1 MESILLSTD
10 PAKAFGDIFKRI
22 QRLEQGISS
31 TSTTGSGNGVFD
43 TITLG
48 PSGNQVTLNIV
59 PPSAP
64 TGITATPGA
73 FEDLSFVDVDWVA
86 QSGATSYQTELA
98 ENVAGVR
105 SIVDQGQG
113 IATNYRFDNLNR
125 TKNYSVRVAS
135 LNRVGITGA
144 FSAWVDFTPV
154 ADLFGPAAPTGVA
167 FARGATSVIAKWN
180 QNAEPDV
187 KNGHGLYAVELSTL
201 SDFSAILRTA
211 RIGGTIAVFND
222 LTTET
227 TYYVR
232 VAAIDSS
239 GNQGPWTIASGISGG
254 IVGSMIL
261 ADQIY
266 SSHVQVNTL
275 EGDRIKANTINVT
288 KLLADS
294 ILAKNINIGAGGQ
307 FKVGNA
313 PAGGMVINSQGIS
326 LYNSSGART
335 IYLNALD
342 GAGTFTGTISGST
355 VTGSTIIGGSFQTAS
370 AGRRIVMASTDS
382 SKVTFFSGLSSET
395 VSGRLE
401 FTDSG
406 SSVGT
411 GIGQRTSIFLETAKV
426 GSTRKTSKLEM
437 ESEDSNGVTIA
448 RLKAFAGV
456 GTMTVS
462 DGVSELR
469 CNQAYCLLYTN
480 SAELSCGTAH
490 VFLFSNIAQLA
501 LATDRWMKIDAS
513 AAKLQH
519 DQKEFIISTAGMK
532 FFDFGYECGR
542 FYSLTGESHLQINNL
557 RPSSTDS
564 LVRWNTQTGEFAY
577 DSSSEKTKQAIGPLA
592 ETYDATSIIDL
603 MRPIAYEEADREKGG
618 KKPYRYIGLSAE
630 ALYEFAPQLVCC
642 DTQGDAVSIL
652 YDKISVVAIAGVKD
666 LRARVAQLE
675 DFISKMSPKEAE

>member
-31 TSTTGSGNGVFD
+31 ASTTGSGNGVFD

-64 TGITATPGA
+64 TSITATPGA
-73 FEDLSFVDVDWVA
+73 FEDLSFVDVDWVV
-86 QSGATSYQTELA
+86 QTGATSYQTELA

-105 SIVDQGQG
+105 SIVHQGQG
-113 IATNYRFDNLNR
+113 IATNYRFDNLDR

-144 FSAWVDFTPV
+144 FSAWVDFTPI
-154 ADLFGPAAPTGVA
+154 ADLFGPATPTGVA

-180 QNAEPDV
+180 QNTEPDV
-187 KNGHGLYAVELSTL
+187 ANGHGIYVVQLSGFATFSSIITTSRISGTVMVFNGLYAPEL
-201 SDFSAILRTA
+201 
-211 RIGGTIAVFND
+211 
-222 LTTET
+222 

-239 GNQGPWTIASGISGG
+239 GNQGPWSIGSVLAGG
-254 IVGSMIL
+254 VAGGMIL
-261 ADQIY
+261 AENIY
-266 SSHVQVNTL
+266 SSHIQVNTL
-275 EGDRIKANTINVT
+275 EGDRIKANSIDVA

-307 FKVGNA
+307 FKVGT
-313 PAGGMVINSQGIS
+313 PPSGSGMVINSQGLS
-326 LYNSSGART
+326 LYNSAGTRT

-342 GAGTFTGTISGST
+342 GAGTFTGTIL
-355 VTGSTIIGGSFQTAS
+355 GSTIIGGSIETAS
-370 AGRRIVMASTDS
+370 SGRRIIISSTAS
-382 SKVTFFSGLSSET
+382 SKIEFKSGLSSET
-395 VSGRLE
+395 VSGRFE

-411 GIGQRTSIFLETAKV
+411 GIGQRTSIFLETAKM
-426 GSTRKTSKLEM
+426 GSTPKTSKLEM

-448 RLKAFAGV
+448 RLKAIAGV
-456 GTMTVS
+456 GTLTVS
-462 DGVSELR
+462 DGVSELH
-469 CNQAYCLLYTN
+469 CGQAYVLLYTN
-480 SAELSCGTAH
+480 SAEVSCGTANL
-490 VFLFSNIAQLA
+490 FLFSTIAQFSLA
-501 LATDRWMKIDAS
+501 ANRWLKIEAT
-513 AAKLQH
+513 AAQLQH
-519 DQKEFIISTAGMK
+519 DQKIFSISTAGMK

-542 FYSLTGESHLQINNL
+542 FYSLAGESHLQITNI

-592 ETYDATSIIDL
+592 ETYDATNIIDL

-618 KKPYRYIGLSAE
+618 NKPYRYIGLSAE
-630 ALYEFAPQLVCC
+630 ALHEFAPQLVCC
-642 DTQGDAVSIL
+642 DAQGDAVSIL

-666 LRARVAQLE
+666 LRTRVAQLE
-675 DFISKMSPKEAE
+675 DFISQMSPKEAE